1 MVEALPVVD
10 VVPVVAAVELGAE
23 TDEIVPVAS
32 APIPLD
38 SLDVPALAVAFADDA
53 FAAAKKSSNVLL
65 PVSTALIEP
74 TIPC

>member
-1 MVEALPVVD
+1 M
-10 VVPVVAAVELGAE
+10 ELGAE

-53 FAAAKKSSNVLL
+53 FAAAKKSSVADVAENRYRG
-65 PVSTALIEP
+65 
-74 TIPC
+74 